1 MSSMAAA
8 PVDALIGGKWV
19 AGSGGTF
26 EVRSPH
32 SREVVNVVARCDPSD
47 VDLAVAAARTAQPAW
62 AALPIIERSKIL
74 RRIHQLFLERAEP
87 IAQMLTAEIGKTITD
102 SREEVYEYSAPSY
115 NKAAEE
121 ILRHRGLSFRR
132 PRNRQRTNG
141 SYLVTV
147 RSASWASSRPTTS
160 QRISPLSLWRTSSR
174 RETQPFGSPPSM
186 RP

>member
-1 MSSMAAA
+1 MSEMAAA

-47 VDLAVAAARTAQPAW
+47 VDQAVAAARTAQPAW

-115 NKAAEE
+115 NKAAEKYSATGDCRCH
-121 ILRHRGLSFRR
+121 L
-132 PRNRQRTNG
+132 PRNRRQTSD
-141 SYLVTV
+141 SYLDTV
-147 RSASWASSRPTTS
+147 RWES
-160 QRISPLSLWRTSSR
+160 
-174 RETQPFGSPPSM
+174 
-186 RP
+186 